1 MKNIFAMHGNVERFT
16 ALADSLQDRDRGVDG
31 MGLIYGSPG
40 IGKTGSAIWYA
51 DKKDAVYFRIKAHVR
66 QKTLLEGLAK
76 ELGQVPA
83 RKIDDLYNQVC
94 STLNEFPRLVIID
107 EIDYLIDTS
116 KAIHTIRDLADETAA
131 PFLLIGMMH
140 AERKLLK
147 LEHLY
152 DRLQAHIIHLKPLTF
167 PDVKWFVQQVCEVQL
182 EDSVID
188 QIGRVSGG
196 KLRKI
201 FIEIYKAEKIA
212 RINDVQTVTMKLLK
226 KVA

>member
-1 MKNIFAMHGNVERFT
+1 MRNVFAMHSNVERFT
-16 ALADSLQDRDRGVDG
+16 ALADSLQDRNRGVDG
-31 MGLIYGSPG
+31 IGLSYGPPG
-40 IGKTGSAIWYA
+40 VGKTGSAIRYC
-51 DKKDAVYFRIKAHVR
+51 DTRDAVYYRLKAIDR
-66 QKTLLEGLAK
+66 AKSLLKGIVK
-76 ELGQVPA
+76 EFGQVPA
-83 RKIDDLYNQVC
+83 QTIDDLYAQAHGL
-94 STLNEFPRLVIID
+94 LNEFPRLVIID
-107 EIDYLIDTS
+107 EIDYLIDST
-116 KAIHTIRDLADETAA
+116 KAINTIRDLADETAS

-140 AERKLLK
+140 AERKLMK

-152 DRLQAHIIHLKPLTF
+152 DRLSAHIIHLKPLTF
-167 PDVKWFVQQVCEVQL
+167 PDVKRFVQQVCEVQL